1 METIQ
6 TDLGDL
12 LILAADSHQKLLQD
26 NVDLRAEVDLLRE
39 LLKNSELDLAAER
52 IFVDELIEQIPKAYN
67 EAVFDAEG
75 GLAIWENSDAYSVV
89 HRARREREER

>member
-12 LILAADSHQKLLQD
+12 LILAADQHQKLLQD

-39 LLKNSELDLAAER
+39 LLKNSERELQEER
-52 IFVDELIEQIPKAYN
+52 A
-67 EAVFDAEG
+67 
-75 GLAIWENSDAYSVV
+75 
-89 HRARREREER
+89 HREREER

>member
-12 LILAADSHQKLLQD
+12 LILAADEHQKLLQD

-39 LLKNSELDLAAER
+39 MLRRTELELA
-52 IFVDELIEQIPKAYN
+52 DEQLRDVMQ
-67 EAVFDAEG
+67 
-75 GLAIWENSDAYSVV
+75 V
-89 HRARREREER
+89 HQPQRD